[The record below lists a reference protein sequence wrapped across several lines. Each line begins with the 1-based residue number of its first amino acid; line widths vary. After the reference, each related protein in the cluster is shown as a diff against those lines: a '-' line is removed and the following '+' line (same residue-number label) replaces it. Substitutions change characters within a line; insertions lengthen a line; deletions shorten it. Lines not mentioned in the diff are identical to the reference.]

1 MADCLHGVS
10 FKKCIFTLP
19 TMQLSPLRFSFTELS
34 FLRVFTY
41 TKWNTIQFPTVSNM
55 YITAFNG
62 LEERKCKRL
71 SGCCNIII
79 LKRSEMKFFPFNLS
93 CVVYLYFRYFTS
105 FCWQYLQTFSWMF
118 TGLLLMFSNIVVL
131 LLVLQWGIGCRT
143 ESLHLYKRKG
153 SKYSFILYLMMM
165 MSVSSSKSECIN
177 CWEWRKSRAS
187 I

>member
-1 MADCLHGVS
+1 MYIYITHNATEPIKIQLHWIVVS
-10 FKKCIFTLP
+10 QSIHIHKMK
-19 TMQLSPLRFSFTELS
+19 
-34 FLRVFTY
+34 Y
-41 TKWNTIQFPTVSNM
+41 NTVSHSLQYVYHCFQWTGGKKM
-55 YITAFNG
+55 QTSV
-62 LEERKCKRL
+62 RL
-71 SGCCNIII
+71 QWYNHI
-79 LKRSEMKFFPFNLS
+79 KTFRNEVFAFNLS
-93 CVVYLYFRYFTS
+93 CVVYLYFQYFSS